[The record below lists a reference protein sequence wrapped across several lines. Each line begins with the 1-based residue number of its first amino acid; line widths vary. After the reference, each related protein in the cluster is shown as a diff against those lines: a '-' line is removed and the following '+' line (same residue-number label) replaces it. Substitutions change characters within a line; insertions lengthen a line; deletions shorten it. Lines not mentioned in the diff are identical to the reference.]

1 VNNST
6 EIGPKASAAADG
18 EGQRPGIGPGDGEA
32 LHTGQPNSPPQVENP
47 MDGAGIQGPSQQT
60 ANSPT
65 RDSPEAGADSR
76 PLSED
81 GMNPADP
88 APEQLGAPSFA
99 SLAKGGKPRTP
110 TGPCS
115 EGRRGLGILLKAF
128 LQHFLRDLE
137 VLTSDLGSRGSR
149 QAASGDSYSG
159 NAGSGVFAKAFLG
172 LFLRDLRVLLR
183 EFHVFLARVGM
194 QPLLFLFVFTF
205 ILPRMGGANLMAT
218 GGGVDFGTI
227 LLPGLMAVAIMF
239 SGIAA
244 VALPLSQEFGVTREI
259 VDRVMCPLP
268 LWAVA
273 LEKVCF
279 SAMQSIIGALLVI
292 PMAYY
297 VPAAP
302 VRIHVANWFLL
313 ALVLVLSSLLT
324 GSLGLVIGSTVNPRQ
339 IGLVFSILVVPI
351 TFLGCVY
358 YPWANLG
365 KSGLVWIQIGVLFNP
380 IVYMSEGLRAAIT
393 PDVAHMP
400 VWAILLALVFFTA
413 ALGRWGLRGFLGRVL
428 S

>member
-1 VNNST
+1 
-6 EIGPKASAAADG
+6 
-18 EGQRPGIGPGDGEA
+18 
-32 LHTGQPNSPPQVENP
+32 
-47 MDGAGIQGPSQQT
+47 
-60 ANSPT
+60 
-65 RDSPEAGADSR
+65 
-76 PLSED
+76 
-81 GMNPADP
+81 
-88 APEQLGAPSFA
+88 
-99 SLAKGGKPRTP
+99 
-110 TGPCS
+110 
-115 EGRRGLGILLKAF
+115 
-128 LQHFLRDLE
+128 
-137 VLTSDLGSRGSR
+137 
-149 QAASGDSYSG
+149 
-159 NAGSGVFAKAFLG
+159 
-172 LFLRDLRVLLR
+172 
-183 EFHVFLARVGM
+183 
-194 QPLLFLFVFTF
+194 
-205 ILPRMGGANLMAT
+205 MGGGNMMAT

-244 VALPLSQEFGVTREI
+244 VALPLAQEFGVTREI
-259 VDRVMCPLP
+259 DDRVMCPLP

-297 VPAAP
+297 IPATP
-302 VRIHVANWFLL
+302 VRVHVANWFLL

-365 KSGLVWIQIGVLFNP
+365 KSGLVWIQMGVLFNP
-380 IVYMSEGLRAAIT
+380 IVYMSEGLRAAVT
-393 PDVAHMP
+393 PAIPHMP
-400 VWAILLALVFFTA
+400 WWAILGALVFFTA